1 MRGDP
6 AAVRPK
12 HCGRSAK
19 AIGLSR
25 AYTLGCSTSASE
37 RLAVTPIALAVLG
50 GSGFYEMPGLESV
63 EELSPE
69 TPFGPPSD
77 TIRVGTLAG
86 VRVAFLARH
95 GRGHTLLP
103 SEIPQRANI
112 WALKSLGVERV
123 IGVSAVGSLRR
134 DYRPGDIVVP
144 DQLIDRTRG
153 SRAGTFFGGGVVAHV
168 GFAEPFCPALRT
180 ACRESASAAGAPAHD
195 GGAYVCIEGPAFGTR
210 AESELYRQWGASIVG
225 MTALPEAKL
234 AREAELCYATLA
246 AVTDFDSW
254 HEEHEAVDA
263 KSVFEVLKANVDAG
277 REAIRLLVGRL
288 AALEPCNCRTTLDA
302 ALVTA
307 RSAIAE
313 DSRQR
318 LEPILRRR
326 LGGER

>member
-1 MRGDP
+1 M
-6 AAVRPK
+6 
-12 HCGRSAK
+12 
-19 AIGLSR
+19 
-25 AYTLGCSTSASE
+25 
-37 RLAVTPIALAVLG
+37 TPIALAVLG

-63 EELSPE
+63 EEISPE

-77 TIRVGTLAG
+77 TIRVGSLAG
-86 VRVAFLARH
+86 SRVAFLARH

-103 SEIPQRANI
+103 SEVPQRANI

-123 IGVSAVGSLRR
+123 VSVSAVGSLRE
-134 DYRPGDIVVP
+134 DYRPGQMVLP

-153 SRAGTFFGGGVVAHV
+153 GRAGTFFGDGVVAHV
-168 GFAEPFCPALRT
+168 SFAEPFCPTLRL
-180 ACRESASAAGAPAHD
+180 ACRESAAAVATAHD
-195 GGAYVCIEGPAFGTR
+195 GGSYVCIEGPSFGTR

-246 AVTDFDSW
+246 AVTDYDAW
-254 HEEHEAVDA
+254 HDEHEAVDA
-263 KSVFEVLKANVDAG
+263 KSVFAVLQANVDAC
-277 REAIRLLVGRL
+277 REAIRQLVPRL
-288 AALEPCNCRTTLDA
+288 ATLAGCGCRTTLDA

-307 RSAIAE
+307 RGAISQ

>member
-1 MRGDP
+1 M
-6 AAVRPK
+6 
-12 HCGRSAK
+12 
-19 AIGLSR
+19 
-25 AYTLGCSTSASE
+25 
-37 RLAVTPIALAVLG
+37 TPIALAVLG

-63 EELSPE
+63 EEFSPE
-69 TPFGPPSD
+69 TPFGSPSD

-86 VRVAFLARH
+86 TRVAFLARH

-123 IGVSAVGSLRR
+123 VSVSAVGSLRE
-134 DYRPGDIVVP
+134 DYRPGDMVAP

-153 SRAGTFFGGGVVAHV
+153 ARPGTFFGDGVVAHA
-168 GFAEPFCPALRT
+168 GFAEPFCHALRA
-180 ACRESASAAGAPAHD
+180 ACRESAHASGAVVHD

-210 AESELYRQWGASIVG
+210 AESELYRQWGASVVG

-234 AREAELCYATLA
+234 AREAELCYATIA
-246 AVTDFDSW
+246 AVTDYDAW
-254 HEEHEAVDA
+254 HDEHEAVDA
-263 KSVFEVLKANVDAG
+263 KSVFAVLQANVDAC
-277 REAIRLLVGRL
+277 REVIRGLVPRL
-288 AALEPCNCRTTLDA
+288 AAVGQCACRVTLDA

-307 RSAIAE
+307 RNAISV